1 MQLTGVDAN
10 LQIMHSLRRPC
21 FTISENHAG
30 HLLSMSTNT
39 LCLDNFA
46 TILSV
51 WMLDQSTTCNIG
63 STIHFVDKLQLSEN
77 ETTLGPPN
85 SCKFCLTALVLT
97 TDFLKDSQKTPR
109 SKRKAIHIPLKKKT
123 KDCRPT
129 FRIKRLV
136 NITCSS
142 RQNFVANWHS
152 SENTKKGF
160 TWPSCKRVTLQ
171 NEVNLVSWCTRV
183 VRDCFSV

>member
-1 MQLTGVDAN
+1 MLHNNT
-10 LQIMHSLRRPC
+10 
-21 FTISENHAG
+21 TSENHDLEV
-30 HLLSMSTNT
+30 HQIL
-39 LCLDNFA
+39 FA
-46 TILSV
+46 ITVCFTWQKL
-51 WMLDQSTTCNIG
+51 
-63 STIHFVDKLQLSEN
+63 FV
-77 ETTLGPPN
+77 
-85 SCKFCLTALVLT
+85 LTALQQFYLFGCSTNQRRATLALRYIFRTSCNFQRMKQLSV

-142 RQNFVANWHS
+142 RQNFVANWHA

-160 TWPSCKRVTLQ
+160 TWPSCKRVTL
-171 NEVNLVSWCTRV
+171 
-183 VRDCFSV
+183 